1 MKVHQLEDKIMKVWG
16 TADDLDVVADWISE
30 STKEGFSVDE
40 LLNMIIGIRVLHEHK
55 SKMLF
60 REFEKLLASNT
71 DAIAAEYPDH

>member
-40 LLNMIIGIRVLHEHK
+40 LLNMIIGIRALHEHK

-60 REFEKLLASNT
+60 REFEKLLASNA

>member
-1 MKVHQLEDKIMKVWG
+1 MKIHQLEDKIMKVWG

-40 LLNMIIGIRVLHEHK
+40 LLNMIIGIRALHEHK

-60 REFEKLLASNT
+60 REFEKLLASNA

>member
-40 LLNMIIGIRVLHEHK
+40 LLNMIIGIRALHEHK

-60 REFEKLLASNT
+60 RDFEKLLASNA

>member
-1 MKVHQLEDKIMKVWG
+1 MKIHQLEDKIMKVWG
-16 TADDLDVVADWISE
+16 TADDLDVVADWISD

-60 REFEKLLASNT
+60 RDFEKLLASNA

>member
-1 MKVHQLEDKIMKVWG
+1 MKIHQLEDKIMKVWG
-16 TADDLDVVADWISE
+16 TADDLDVVADWISD

-40 LLNMIIGIRVLHEHK
+40 LLNMIIGIRALHEHK

-60 REFEKLLASNT
+60 RDFEKLLASNA

>member
-1 MKVHQLEDKIMKVWG
+1 MKIHQLEDKIMKVWG

-60 REFEKLLASNT
+60 RDFEKLLASNA

>member
-1 MKVHQLEDKIMKVWG
+1 MKIHQLEDKIMKVWG

-60 REFEKLLASNT
+60 REFEKLLASNA

>member
-1 MKVHQLEDKIMKVWG
+1 MKIHQLEDKIMKVWG

-40 LLNMIIGIRVLHEHK
+40 LLNMIIGIRVLHEYK

-60 REFEKLLASNT
+60 RDFEKLLASNA

>member
-60 REFEKLLASNT
+60 REFEKLLASNA

>member
-1 MKVHQLEDKIMKVWG
+1 MKIHQLEDKIMKVWG

-40 LLNMIIGIRVLHEHK
+40 LLNMIIGIRALHEHK

-60 REFEKLLASNT
+60 RDFEKLLASNA

>member
-1 MKVHQLEDKIMKVWG
+1 MKIHQLEDKIMKVWG

-40 LLNMIIGIRVLHEHK
+40 LLNMIIGIRAMHEHK

-60 REFEKLLASNT
+60 REFEKLLASNA

>member
-16 TADDLDVVADWISE
+16 TADDLDVVADWISD

-40 LLNMIIGIRVLHEHK
+40 LLNMIIGIRALHEHK

-60 REFEKLLASNT
+60 RDFEKLLASNA

>member
-40 LLNMIIGIRVLHEHK
+40 LLNMIIGIRAMHEHK

-60 REFEKLLASNT
+60 REFEKLLASNA